1 MAQTLTVVEPG
12 GLGQGAKLK
21 VVVINVLNGAAETS
35 ATIDYKTYGLSR
47 VLFYGHTNR
56 DTYTNNVQF
65 DNLSGDTSVVHT
77 WSAADVANV
86 LCWAVGV

>member
-12 GLGQGAKLK
+12 GIGNLAKLK
-21 VVVINVLNGAAETS
+21 LVAINVANGAAETS
-35 ATIDYKTYGLSR
+35 ATIDYKTYGLNT
-47 VLFYGHTNR
+47 VIVAGHQIR

-65 DNLSGDTSVVHT
+65 DNATLTSVVHT

-86 LCWAVGV
+86 ICWAIGT